1 MSKYSLKI
9 AEAKL
14 GENGLAVQAG
24 WIAVYNARSD
34 SGEYVGVT
42 NEYLPLDV
50 GLPADGYSDAPTL
63 PTESDKAVRR
73 TPDGRAWEIVPDLR
87 GSVAYS
93 TKDGEPQ
100 MVNDIG
106 ELPDALTL
114 LTPQTAYDKWDGS
127 QWVTDKVAQQAGAWG
142 EAEAKKAEFLN
153 EATVKIAPLQD
164 AVATALAT
172 DDEKEQ
178 LIAWK
183 TYRVLLSRIDTSKAP
198 EIEWPVAPE

>member
-1 MSKYSLKI
+1 MSKYSLNI
-9 AEAKL
+9 AQAKL
-14 GENGLAVQAG
+14 GEKGLSAQAG
-24 WIAVYNARSD
+24 WIAVYNASSD
-34 SGEYVGVT
+34 SGEYIGVT

-50 GLPADGYSDAPTL
+50 GLPAYGYPDAPIL

-73 TPDGRAWEIVPDLR
+73 TTDGRAWEIVPDLR

-127 QWVTDKVAQQAGAWG
+127 QWVTDKVAQQAAATR
-142 EAEAKKAEFLN
+142 EAEATKAELLN

-164 AVATALAT
+164 AVDTALAT

-198 EIEWPVAPE
+198 EIEWPRTPE